1 VRDVPGAAR
10 SGAGEA
16 STSAAG
22 APGAGSGEP
31 APASRL
37 RQAYAAAVELG
48 ERVFLRPPT
57 ARDRDELVK
66 LAKASRKLHRPWVA
80 PPDTP
85 AAFDDWFRR
94 VRSDRVE
101 SFLVCRR
108 EDAAIVGVYTL
119 SEIVR
124 GSFQSCYAGY
134 YAHAGHAGNGYMREG
149 LELLL
154 VHVFRSLRLHRVEA
168 NIQPENNASVALVRG
183 AGFRLEG
190 LSKRYLKVGGRW
202 RDHERWAITV
212 EYWKERR
219 GDRPRSLTRAAK
231 DMPKSGGV

>member
-1 VRDVPGAAR
+1 VPDVP
-10 SGAGEA
+10 
-16 STSAAG
+16 
-22 APGAGSGEP
+22 
-31 APASRL
+31 
-37 RQAYAAAVELG
+37 AAVEVG

-85 AAFDDWFRR
+85 AAFDDWLRR
-94 VRSDRVE
+94 VRSDRTA
-101 SFLVCRR
+101 SFLVCRLS
-108 EDAAIVGVYTL
+108 DGAIVGVYNL

-134 YAHAGHAGNGYMREG
+134 YAHAAHAGNGYMREG
-149 LELLL
+149 LELVLR
-154 VHVFRSLRLHRVEA
+154 HSFRALGLHRVEA
-168 NIQPENNASVALVRG
+168 NIQPENNSSVALARG

-202 RDHERWAITV
+202 RDHERWAITA
-212 EYWKERR
+212 EDWKQRR
-219 GDRPRSLTRAAK
+219 GGRPGHGPARK
-231 DMPKSGGV
+231 DAPKKSGV

>member
-1 VRDVPGAAR
+1 VRDVP
-10 SGAGEA
+10 
-16 STSAAG
+16 
-22 APGAGSGEP
+22 
-31 APASRL
+31 
-37 RQAYAAAVELG
+37 AAVEVG

-85 AAFDDWFRR
+85 AAFDDWLRR
-94 VRSDRVE
+94 VRAERTA
-101 SFLVCRR
+101 SFLVCRLS
-108 EDAAIVGVYTL
+108 DGAIVGVYNL

-134 YAHAGHAGNGYMREG
+134 YAHASHAGNGYMREG
-149 LELLL
+149 FELLL
-154 VHVFRSLRLHRVEA
+154 RHAFRGLGLHRVEA
-168 NIQPENNASVALVRG
+168 NIQPENNASVALARG

-202 RDHERWAITV
+202 RDHERWAITA
-212 EYWKERR
+212 EDWKERR
-219 GDRPRSLTRAAK
+219 SGRPRNSHPPREDLA
-231 DMPKSGGV
+231 KSGGV